1 MKLTRVSC
9 DVSCDIDAASTSNL
23 PAAPPARRTLR
34 LGALLKALA
43 LLSITALLLA
53 EASPFPDR
61 PSPGHPADSNTV
73 KQYRAGGARWL
84 DSNHQELVHFF
95 CHPGTPYR
103 ISLNSV
109 GLLSAGIDPAEQTA
123 YLEALREAARD
134 WSERMRCPWIR
145 VDLDGVDPHTRVV
158 LAFIDT
164 PGTLAVATRAGD
176 ITLNAG
182 RDWFPGSKK
191 QGNYGEHGRRV
202 SFYWVVAHEL
212 GHVWGLAHSDSPD
225 SLMNASQCE
234 TCRWSS
240 FEQAAANVIHA
251 TSLMPSWSRP
261 HYSSRFFARTPVEV
275 IEPLLTGELPDEVRL
290 AQQLPSHCEPEMCV
304 SMSLPALAPA
314 RPPGCETA
322 DPYPTSA
329 LFGWPAL
336 NEVSRSLRELA
347 HQRVDPAPDPPPRRT
362 PKRPGHPPLPRAILQ
377 PVVLP
382 SNPPDDLEVP
392 WSLFSA

>member
-1 MKLTRVSC
+1 MKLTRVPFE
-9 DVSCDIDAASTSNL
+9 IDAAPKRSPRPTQ
-23 PAAPPARRTLR
+23 PAARRTLR
-34 LGALLKALA
+34 LGALLKALS
-43 LLSITALLLA
+43 LLSVAALLLP
-53 EASPFPDR
+53 EATPFPNR
-61 PSPGHPADSNTV
+61 PSPERPADSNTV
-73 KQYRAGGARWL
+73 EQYRAGGARWL
-84 DSNHQELVHFF
+84 DSNHQEVVHFF

-134 WSERMRCPWIR
+134 WSDRMRCPWIR
-145 VDLDGVDPHTRVV
+145 VELDGVDPNTRVV
-158 LAFIDT
+158 LAFIDR

-182 RDWFPGSKK
+182 RDWFPGSKR
-191 QGNYGEHGRRV
+191 QGNYDEHGRRV
-202 SFYWVVAHEL
+202 SFYWVIAHEL
-212 GHVWGLAHSDSPD
+212 GHVWGLAHSESPD
-225 SLMNASQCE
+225 SLMNASQCD

-261 HYSSRFFARTPVEV
+261 HYSSRFFARTP
-275 IEPLLTGELPDEVRL
+275 IEAIAPLLTGELPDEVRT
-290 AQQLPSHCEPEMCV
+290 AQRTRSHCEPEMCT
-304 SMSLPALAPA
+304 SMHLPALAPN
-314 RPPGCETA
+314 RHPDCETA

-336 NEVSRSLRELA
+336 AEVGRSLRELA
-347 HQRVDPAPDPPPRRT
+347 HRRVVPAPDPPPRRT
-362 PKRPGHPPLPRAILQ
+362 PRRPGHSPLPRAILQ

-382 SNPPDDLEVP
+382 TDPPDHLEVP